1 MKKYILSWHDANGFQ
16 HDGNRYETIEDIN
29 EKAANDKKVYGVL
42 EKTGKYNRKYIGW
55 TNGEFHP
62 EEKKNTEEEM
72 RDTLSHLNLYEGI
85 EYLKEINFIPI
96 FLTKYC
102 GREGIDLNIA
112 VSPDFETIV
121 VYHFENADQIDF
133 NTLVPPKEVNELIG
147 EISDNYWRLEKRE
160 SKNGQMSIRRYSR
173 EFSWDKVKFE
183 LSKAQAFGWIE
194 ARYVYKRAMQI
205 LFNNVSGR
213 NLQEGEKIINELLQK
228 DVYLKKIQPYMSF
241 KMTPYANEEFHPGI
255 VMDVNCYV
263 LDVETKHYEDCKR
276 RNNALTFVGETRGS
290 KEHNI
295 VVNGEWKYNNPPLGL

>member
-1 MKKYILSWHDANGFQ
+1 MKKYILSWHDANGYQ
-16 HDGNRYETIEDIN
+16 HDGNSYETIEKIS
-29 EKAANDKKVYGVL
+29 EKAANDKKVYHVL
-42 EKTGKYNRKYIGW
+42 EKTGKFSRKYIGW
-55 TNGEFHP
+55 TNGEFHL
-62 EEKKNTEEEM
+62 EENKDTEEEI

-112 VSPDFETIV
+112 VSPDFKTIV

-173 EFSWDKVKFE
+173 EFSWDRVEFE

-205 LFNNVSGR
+205 LFNNVAGK
-213 NLQEGEKIINELLQK
+213 NLQEGEKIIAELLGK
-228 DVYLKKIQPYMSF
+228 DVYLKKIQPYMNF
-241 KMTPYANEEFHPGI
+241 KFTPYANEEYHHGI
-255 VMDVNCYV
+255 KMDVNCYV
-263 LDVETKHYEDCKR
+263 LSVGIKKYNKDYYYKNALMFAGETKGTE
-276 RNNALTFVGETRGS
+276 
-290 KEHNI
+290 EHNT
-295 VVNGEWKYNNPPLGL
+295 VVNGTWKYSLL